1 MHPLLEASHRCQL
14 LRTSSSYKHHAG
26 YRAFACRGASSPCVL
41 CVPRL
46 LRVFCVPRVSESRVS
61 PASGFASR
69 GCQEAYTRDVAETH
83 RHSGIEPC
91 PGRAAGCPGRQLRL
105 CPAPAWMGLELGL
118 PLRKKL
124 SSPTRGSQAVF
135 IISLGPAVLFWIYF
149 NKRGHSGPVDVPIDL
164 ACAAMLRP
172 ELL

>member
-1 MHPLLEASHRCQL
+1 MMPLGRLRVPLALRVLEAPVEAAL
-14 LRTSSSYKHHAG
+14 L
-26 YRAFACRGASSPCVL
+26 GAAAAVGDFVRQSK
-41 CVPRL
+41 
-46 LRVFCVPRVSESRVS
+46 
-61 PASGFASR
+61 
-69 GCQEAYTRDVAETH
+69 RDVAETH